1 MSDLPR
7 IRHEVLYGERVVPCF
22 ADRPRNVDAM
32 FRTAVAGFAD
42 RVAVIDEERRVT
54 YADLDRQVEAM
65 AAGLLALGFRPGE
78 RIALLMGNELEFV
91 VAVLAIARAGL
102 ISVPLNTRQ
111 RMPEIEFVL
120 NQNTSSALIA
130 DAKHAENIPPR
141 SDVPQLR
148 SVFLV
153 GEDGSYPG
161 SEPLSAI
168 PAAAK
173 AGTEFPEVDQEDTL
187 CLLYTSGTT
196 GKPKGAMLTH
206 VSSIHSV
213 MHYAWAFKLQE
224 GDVAFLSVPASHV
237 TGLIAIILSAI
248 HVGGTTVIVREFK
261 ARRFLELAEKE
272 QINYSLMVPAMY
284 NLCLLDPDFRSF
296 DLDCWRVAGFGGAPM
311 PQSTIAALARDLP
324 NMVLHNVYGSTETTS
339 PVTIMPGGQIADHA
353 DTVGQVLP
361 LADIIVVDDAG
372 REVASGESGELLIG
386 GPMVVPGYWENPEG
400 NAKGFT
406 GGYWV
411 SGDIGSKDENS
422 FVRVFDRKKDMIN
435 RAGFKVY
442 CIEVEDVLASH
453 PSIVEGAVVG
463 VPDDVL
469 GERVHAYLFLD
480 GNQVDADEIK
490 NYCSARLSDYKV
502 PDLVTFLD
510 GPLPRNANGKVLKN
524 VLRDSRTA

>member
-1 MSDLPR
+1 MP
-7 IRHEVLYGERVVPCF
+7 
-22 ADRPRNVDAM
+22 
-32 FRTAVAGFAD
+32 
-42 RVAVIDEERRVT
+42 IDT
-54 YADLDRQVEAM
+54 
-65 AAGLLALGFRPGE
+65 
-78 RIALLMGNELEFV
+78 
-91 VAVLAIARAGL
+91 
-102 ISVPLNTRQ
+102 
-111 RMPEIEFVL
+111 
-120 NQNTSSALIA
+120 
-130 DAKHAENIPPR
+130 
-141 SDVPQLR
+141 
-148 SVFLV
+148 
-153 GEDGSYPG
+153 
-161 SEPLSAI
+161 
-168 PAAAK
+168 
-173 AGTEFPEVDQEDTL
+173 
-187 CLLYTSGTT
+187 
-196 GKPKGAMLTH
+196 
-206 VSSIHSV
+206 
-213 MHYAWAFKLQE
+213 
-224 GDVAFLSVPASHV
+224 
-237 TGLIAIILSAI
+237 
-248 HVGGTTVIVREFK
+248 
-261 ARRFLELAEKE
+261 
-272 QINYSLMVPAMY
+272 AMY

-339 PVTIMPGGQIADHA
+339 PVTIMPGSQIAEHA

-372 REVASGESGELLIG
+372 REVAPGESGELLIG

-411 SGDIGSKDENS
+411 SGDIGSKDENG

-453 PSIVEGAVVG
+453 SLVVEAAVVG

-469 GERVHAYLFLD
+469 GERVHAYIFLD

-524 VLRDSRTA
+524 VLRDIKTA

>member
-1 MSDLPR
+1 MNDLPR
-7 IRHEVLYGERVVPCF
+7 IRHEVLYGDRVVRCF

-65 AAGLLALGFRPGE
+65 ASGLMALGFQPGE

-148 SVFLV
+148 AVYLV
-153 GEDGSYPG
+153 GEDGGYPE

-173 AGTEFPEVDQEDTL
+173 AGTEFPHVEEEDTL

-261 ARRFLELAEKE
+261 ARRFLEMAAKE

-284 NLCLLDPDFRSF
+284 NLLS
-296 DLDCWRVAGFGGAPM
+296 
-311 PQSTIAALARDLP
+311 
-324 NMVLHNVYGSTETTS
+324 
-339 PVTIMPGGQIADHA
+339 
-353 DTVGQVLP
+353 
-361 LADIIVVDDAG
+361 
-372 REVASGESGELLIG
+372 LIH
-386 GPMVVPGYWENPEG
+386 
-400 NAKGFT
+400 
-406 GGYWV
+406 
-411 SGDIGSKDENS
+411 I
-422 FVRVFDRKKDMIN
+422 
-435 RAGFKVY
+435 
-442 CIEVEDVLASH
+442 
-453 PSIVEGAVVG
+453 
-463 VPDDVL
+463 
-469 GERVHAYLFLD
+469 
-480 GNQVDADEIK
+480 
-490 NYCSARLSDYKV
+490 
-502 PDLVTFLD
+502 
-510 GPLPRNANGKVLKN
+510 
-524 VLRDSRTA
+524 